1 MSNSQLDEGSREE
14 VGKRLQDLETK
25 LSVETRIKEIE
36 AKLDEHDDR
45 VSVLETDVN
54 NVATC
59 LMKESLDRE
68 IQQGKSMLKITKFP
82 WKWENLKPKT
92 KDVEQAFKARE
103 DFWNRLR
110 KEVFVSTNLVSQR
123 EADSYGSSFFTDV
136 KPASWQSKEGGA
148 LDVTLADR
156 TLRHNVLDRLSG
168 RRDIKFGIRAWL
180 PNIVNARYNELLRIR
195 SEMGKANG
203 LFVDTVVH
211 PPYVILRQKM
221 KQNDG
226 SFKRTTLNVNEK
238 FNDKR
243 LADPVKN
250 YLNWSQH
257 PPIYGQAPAPSGGA
271 SASTSTGP
279 AAPHPP
285 AAASL
290 SPTASIRAAKRSID
304 EGDQQPPARR
314 DVPRRDVSSA
324 FGSDQQR
331 NKAQQKNRMDTT

>member
-14 VGKRLQDLETK
+14 VEKRLQDLETK

-221 KQNDG
+221 KQT
-226 SFKRTTLNVNEK
+226 R
-238 FNDKR
+238 
-243 LADPVKN
+243 DPSK
-250 YLNWSQH
+250 
-257 PPIYGQAPAPSGGA
+257 
-271 SASTSTGP
+271 GP
-279 AAPHPP
+279 H
-285 AAASL
+285 
-290 SPTASIRAAKRSID
+290 
-304 EGDQQPPARR
+304 
-314 DVPRRDVSSA
+314 
-324 FGSDQQR
+324 
-331 NKAQQKNRMDTT
+331 